1 MSSEF
6 RFWHYLVFALG
17 FVAFASALAAICVA
31 LVWAFTHYPGPVWAL
46 IALAILAAGIR
57 SWWMDPEAPGRRK

>member
-1 MSSEF
+1 MENQIK
-6 RFWHYLVFALG
+6 FWGYLVFALG
-17 FVAFASALAAICVA
+17 GVAFSASLGAVFCALDWA
-31 LVWAFTHYPGPVWAL
+31 LTHYPGTAWAL